1 MEISRS
7 GRVFNIFAHA
17 IHVRRLT
24 ACTIMQVVQLIAY
37 IDGLLSITSLF
48 KQCIGGN
55 NVTKTKNEVIKVIPL
70 GGVGEIGKAMYVVE
84 IDDELFIVD
93 AGLMFPEGE
102 MLGIDIV
109 IPDLTYIE
117 ENKERVKG
125 IFLTHGHEDAIGSI
139 AYLLQKVQAPVYG
152 SKLTLALAKEHL
164 KSMPAPAGVKFF
176 EVSNKSRMNFKK
188 THVTFF
194 HTTHSIPDSL
204 GIVFHTSEGAI
215 VHTGEFKFDQSAK
228 GKYRPDI
235 SKMAALGDE
244 GVFILMSDSNE
255 AERPGYTTSESVIEE
270 QLSTTFYGAEG
281 RLLVALYASNFI
293 RIQQVFDKAL
303 ETGKKVAVVGKSL
316 ESYFEVGMRL
326 GYLQIDEEMVISV
339 KDIGKYPDNEVV
351 IIVTGNKGEPLDALE
366 KIVRKHHKDIKI
378 KDTDT
383 ILITFTPSPGM
394 EVAMYQMANELSKA
408 GANVLTASKKVHV
421 SGHGSQEDLKLML
434 NLMKPKYF
442 IPIQGEYKMLIAHS
456 KLAQQLGLQKS
467 QIFIADKGDIVEYKN
482 EKMRM
487 SGRVQAGN
495 ILIDGIGVGDV
506 GNIVLRDRKLLSQ
519 DGIFTVVVTL
529 SRRQK
534 KIAAGPEIVSRG
546 FVYVR
551 ESEELLEES
560 RNLVRKIVEKYV
572 NKDTFEWT
580 NIKQEIRDTLSSY
593 LFQQT
598 KRRPMI
604 IPIIMEY

>member
-1 MEISRS
+1 MKLSRY
-7 GRVFNIFAHA
+7 GRELV
-17 IHVRRLT
+17 L
-24 ACTIMQVVQLIAY
+24 
-37 IDGLLSITSLF
+37 
-48 KQCIGGN
+48 GGN
-55 NVTKTKNEVIKVIPL
+55 KVTKTKNEVIRIIPL

-84 IDDELFIVD
+84 VDDELFIVD

-109 IPDLTYIE
+109 IPDISYIE
-117 ENKERVKG
+117 EHKDRVKG

-139 AYLLQKVQAPVYG
+139 SYLLQKVQAPVYG
-152 SKLTLALAKEHL
+152 SKLTIALAKEHL
-164 KSMPAPAGVKFF
+164 KEMPAPQNVKFF
-176 EVSNKSRMNFKK
+176 EVTNKSRMNFKG
-188 THVTFF
+188 TYVTFF
-194 HTTHSIPDSL
+194 NTTHSIPDSL

-235 SKMAALGDE
+235 AKMAALGEE
-244 GVFILMSDSNE
+244 GVFILMSDSSE
-255 AERPGYTTSESVIEE
+255 AERPGYTTSESVIEKS
-270 QLSTTFYGAEG
+270 LSKTFHGAEG
-281 RLLVALYASNFI
+281 RILVALYASNFI
-293 RIQQVFDKAL
+293 RIQQVFDTAF

-316 ESYFEVGMRL
+316 ESYFEVGMKL
-326 GYLQIDEEMVISV
+326 GYLTIEDDIVIPV
-339 KDIGKYPDNEVV
+339 KEIEKYDDDRVV
-351 IIVTGNKGEPLDALE
+351 IIMTGNQGEPLDALE
-366 KIVRKHHKDIKI
+366 KVVRKQHRDLRIKE
-378 KDTDT
+378 TDT
-383 ILITFTPSPGM
+383 VLITFTPSPGM
-394 EVAMYQMANELSKA
+394 EVSMFQTMNDLAKA
-408 GANVLTASKKVHV
+408 GANVLTSSKNVHV
-421 SGHGSQEDLKLML
+421 SGHGSSEDLKLML
-434 NLMKPKYF
+434 NLMQPTYF
-442 IPIQGEYKMLIAHS
+442 VPIQGEYRMLIAHS
-456 KLAQQLGLQKS
+456 KLAQETGLQKS

-482 EKMRM
+482 NKMRM

-529 SRRQK
+529 NRKQK
-534 KIAAGPEIVSRG
+534 RIAAGPEIVSRG

-560 RNLVRKIVEKYV
+560 ANLVRKIVEKYV
-572 NKDTFEWT
+572 NKETFEWT

-593 LFQQT
+593 LYQQT

>member
-1 MEISRS
+1 M
-7 GRVFNIFAHA
+7 A
-17 IHVRRLT
+17 
-24 ACTIMQVVQLIAY
+24 
-37 IDGLLSITSLF
+37 
-48 KQCIGGN
+48 
-55 NVTKTKNEVIKVIPL
+55 KTKNEVIKVIPL
-70 GGVGEIGKAMYVVE
+70 GGVGEIGKAMYVIE

-117 ENKERVKG
+117 ENKDRVKG

-164 KSMPAPAGVKFF
+164 KDMPAPAGVKFF
-176 EVSNKSRMNFKK
+176 EVTNKSRMNFKK
-188 THVTFF
+188 TYVTFF

-228 GKYRPDI
+228 GKYRPDFA
-235 SKMAALGDE
+235 KMAALGEE

-255 AERPGYTTSESVIEE
+255 AERPGYTTSETVIEDR
-270 QLSTTFYGAEG
+270 LSNTFHGAEG
-281 RLLVALYASNFI
+281 RILVALYASNFI

-326 GYLQIDEEMVISV
+326 GYLQIDEETVISV
-339 KDIGKYPDNEVV
+339 KDIGKYSDDQIV
-351 IIVTGNKGEPLDALE
+351 IIVTGNQGEPLDALE

-378 KDTDT
+378 KETDT
-383 ILITFTPSPGM
+383 VLITFTPSPSM
-394 EVAMYQMANELSKA
+394 EVSMYQMANELAKA
-408 GANVLTASKKVHV
+408 GANVLTASKNVHV
-421 SGHGSQEDLKLML
+421 SGHGSQEDLKMML
-434 NLMKPKYF
+434 NLMQPKYF

-456 KLAQQLGLQKS
+456 KLAQQVGLQMS

-482 EKMRM
+482 DKMRM

-519 DGIFTVVVTL
+519 DGIFTVVITL

-534 KIAAGPEIVSRG
+534 RIAAGPEIVSRG

-551 ESEELLEES
+551 ESEELLDES